1 MLVLQVREMTA
12 GMVSVFF
19 STLCMYGILYIYK
32 YVCMYVCMTY
42 SPTKSATALPR
53 RGDQYPP
60 PRGQGGDRA
69 VPVAVHG
76 GQAERQ
82 VHG

>member
-19 STLCMYGILYIYK
+19 FSTLYMYGIQIRM
-32 YVCMYVCMTY
+32 CMYVCMTY

-53 RGDQYPP
+53 RGDQYLP

>member
-12 GMVSVFF
+12 GMVSVLFF
-19 STLCMYGILYIYK
+19 PHCICMVYK
-32 YVCMYVCMTY
+32 RMYLCMYVCMTY